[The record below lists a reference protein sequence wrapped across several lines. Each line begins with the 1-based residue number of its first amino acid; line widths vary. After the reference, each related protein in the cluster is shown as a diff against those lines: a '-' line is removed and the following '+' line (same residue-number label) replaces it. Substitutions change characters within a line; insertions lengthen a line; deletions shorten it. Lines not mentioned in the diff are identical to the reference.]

1 MKINTGHRVDKREHG
16 TTPGVQS
23 DGEFWFTARVNFV
36 NGVLSTE
43 AL

>member
-23 DGEFWFTARVNFV
+23 DGEL
-36 NGVLSTE
+36 VLQREREGQEKLETE
-43 AL
+43 S